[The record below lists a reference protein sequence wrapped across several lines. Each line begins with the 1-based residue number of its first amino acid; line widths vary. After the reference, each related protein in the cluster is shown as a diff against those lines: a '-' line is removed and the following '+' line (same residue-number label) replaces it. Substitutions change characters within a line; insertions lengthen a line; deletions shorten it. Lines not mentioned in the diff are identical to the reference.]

1 VVLGGLPAVETRG
14 LWRTYGDFMGGPF
27 LSYTV
32 ADSAAGVVYTLEG
45 LVYSPGMAKRLVLL
59 EMEAAFRAATFQR
72 TGAKKS

>member
-1 VVLGGLPAVETRG
+1 
-14 LWRTYGDFMGGPF
+14 MGGPF